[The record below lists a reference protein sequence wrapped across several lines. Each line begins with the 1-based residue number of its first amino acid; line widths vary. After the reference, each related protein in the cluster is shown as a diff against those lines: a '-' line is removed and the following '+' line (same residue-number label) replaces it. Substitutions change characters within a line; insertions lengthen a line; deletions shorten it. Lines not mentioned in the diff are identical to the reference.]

1 MSVHCSC
8 PKKNPIIR
16 GTDDRSSAVAAA
28 LTSHGLLLKSDLLTA
43 MAELQRQG
51 YWSLAFAT
59 LHVARAKPWYR
70 PNPTLYATFVSSS
83 PVTETAFLEEK
94 ERGSGFVEGG
104 GGHLTQLVRTQVV
117 RARTRAGRSVYEAAV
132 RMGGCEV
139 DKYMYMVMARGMKR
153 LGFQAEV
160 EADFREWKAKILPS
174 ARDML
179 DEMRARE
186 EQHNNGLTMN
196 LIISL
201 PAPTPACFIL
211 WPPSLAEEEKRGD
224 ERKEDRKEKK
234 KEKEKKKKRRDDTYM
249 WCPPLD
255 VKSRDVR

>member
-1 MSVHCSC
+1 
-8 PKKNPIIR
+8 
-16 GTDDRSSAVAAA
+16 
-28 LTSHGLLLKSDLLTA
+28 

-59 LHVARAKPWYR
+59 LHVACAEPWHR

-94 ERGSGFVEGG
+94 ERGNGFVEGG
-104 GGHLTQLVRTQVV
+104 GGHVV

-153 LGFQAEV
+153 LGFEAEV
-160 EADFREWKAKILPS
+160 EADFWEWKAKILPS

-196 LIISL
+196 LII
-201 PAPTPACFIL
+201 
-211 WPPSLAEEEKRGD
+211 
-224 ERKEDRKEKK
+224 
-234 KEKEKKKKRRDDTYM
+234 
-249 WCPPLD
+249 
-255 VKSRDVR
+255 V